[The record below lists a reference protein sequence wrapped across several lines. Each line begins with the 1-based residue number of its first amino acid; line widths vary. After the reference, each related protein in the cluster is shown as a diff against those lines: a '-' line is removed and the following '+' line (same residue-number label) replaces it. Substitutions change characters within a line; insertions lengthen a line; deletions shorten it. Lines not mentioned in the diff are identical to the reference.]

1 MLSVYFVDDDELIIE
16 ELIHIINWN
25 EYGFKVCGYSTDSIF
40 AKKEI
45 LELNPTLV
53 ISDVQMDGLSGL
65 ELAEEVGKINNKINF
80 CFLSVFDKF
89 DYAIEAIRLGAIRY
103 LKKPIRVNELSN
115 LLRETKNKVLEN
127 FSFKL
132 STILLNDGSNQQ
144 LALKK
149 LFENSPLFDNERN
162 FRIAVLYGENKGKL
176 DLSNCC
182 SSYETLY
189 KDDVMEINIMF
200 DLNLNELKLVSEI
213 HNIAIGVSKENNEY
227 NQISKRIK
235 EARIASKQEFISG
248 KKEMVVF
255 KENIHIENLI
265 KEIENTKNAYELK
278 HIINHLKEK
287 IEEINLTANYI
298 QKIYTVISYNLIRHN
313 VMEYNE
319 EIINL
324 SALYFYNSL
333 DEMIENLLDN
343 FEQITVDDYNLSLLS
358 EIKKDLEENISKKI
372 SLSEY
377 AKKYGYNTSYFSQL
391 FKKISGITFA
401 EYLISLKIE
410 KAKELI
416 VSNTRLSLRS
426 IASIVGYDDYY
437 HFSKMFKKYTNYT
450 PTEFKEMSQ
459 KE

>member
-16 ELIHIINWN
+16 ELIHIIDWN
-25 EYGFKVCGYSTDSIF
+25 EYGFKVCGYSTDSIL
-40 AKKEI
+40 AKTEI

-65 ELAEEVGKINNKINF
+65 ELAKEIGKINRKINF

-103 LKKPIRVNELSN
+103 LKKPIRVNELTN
-115 LLRETKNKVLEN
+115 LLKETKTKVLEK
-127 FSFKL
+127 FTYKL
-132 STILLNDGSNQQ
+132 SSILLNEESNQQ
-144 LALKK
+144 LSLKK
-149 LFENSPLFDNERN
+149 LFDNSPLFEKNKI
-162 FRIAVLYGENKGKL
+162 FRIVVLYGNLKDRI

-182 SSYETLY
+182 SSYERLY
-189 KDDVMEINIMF
+189 NDEVMEIDIMF
-200 DLNLNELKLVSEI
+200 EINLEMLQEI
-213 HNIAIGVSKENNEY
+213 SSINNIAIGISEANSDYSK
-227 NQISKRIK
+227 ISKQIK

-248 KKEMVVF
+248 KKEMIIF
-255 KENIHIENLI
+255 KENQLVDNLI
-265 KEIENTKNAYELK
+265 KEIENTKSAYELK
-278 HIINHLKEK
+278 YIINHLKEK
-287 IEEINLTANYI
+287 IFEINLTVNYI
-298 QKIYTVISYNLIRHN
+298 QKIYTVISYNLIKHN

-319 EIINL
+319 EVINL
-324 SALYFYNSL
+324 SALYCYNSL
-333 DEMIENLLDN
+333 DDMIDSFLDN
-343 FEQITVDDYNLSLLS
+343 FEQITVDDYNLSLLA

-391 FKKISGITFA
+391 FKKISGTTFA

-416 VSNTRLSLRS
+416 VTNSRLSLRS

-437 HFSKMFKKYTNYT
+437 HFSKIFKKYTNYT